1 MQLSLTSPAL
11 KFLTKKWWWKVVY
24 NFFILKFTEP
34 LQSYCCPWFRFP
46 IPNLVLVVHYFTVC
60 LANLLK
66 KKRVQIFLCAY
77 WALRNVMQCQCT
89 DKANFL
95 TLDPDH
101 RHQHKRHT
109 KGKQIRKYKEIGVLP
124 NVRDK
129 KKKGNFFE
137 FVYFLTI
144 LSGNTYIHKG
154 QKSCRILN
162 SSKKNPNLCW
172 WFLL

>member
-1 MQLSLTSPAL
+1 
-11 KFLTKKWWWKVVY
+11 
-24 NFFILKFTEP
+24 
-34 LQSYCCPWFRFP
+34 
-46 IPNLVLVVHYFTVC
+46 
-60 LANLLK
+60 
-66 KKRVQIFLCAY
+66 
-77 WALRNVMQCQCT
+77 MQCQCT

-109 KGKQIRKYKEIGVLP
+109 KGKKIRKYKEIGVLP

-144 LSGNTYIHKG
+144 LSGGYLKVRKIADPSIPEKKT
-154 QKSCRILN
+154 RIYFDDVY
-162 SSKKNPNLCW
+162 SSPQNY
-172 WFLL
+172 FLLLCTL